1 MGLMGIHNLEHDFCG
16 ISNAWSAVSEQLG
29 GRRVL
34 SFLIMGV
41 QEHHL
46 KKVLRFWHFQMV

>member
-1 MGLMGIHNLEHDFCG
+1 MGLMGLHNPEYDFCG

-29 GRRVL
+29 GLRAL

-46 KKVLRFWHFQMV
+46 RKALRFWHFQMV